1 MKTLFIGIF
10 LIAGI
15 LPEISAQS
23 RSIGTQPLGGN
34 PKMLNTPADQ
44 TDDSARYN
52 KALRVFDKLVEAR
65 GDFRLP
71 VPKLVMLKG
80 RKDGNAAFMNYQL
93 HEVQLEEIAYNAA
106 IEYGDA
112 GLAFLLA
119 HELTHYYEKHGW
131 RSGFAQ
137 EYGDLKIGMKLQ
149 KLTDKVANET
159 EADYLGGFL
168 TYSAGYGLFDKGPE
182 MIQKIYKAYNWGS
195 GESENYPS
203 MTDRQT
209 LLQRTKEKL
218 ENLIDVFEM
227 ANLLTA
233 IGRYDEAYQY
243 YQYVALRYQSRE
255 IYNNLGVTKLL
266 EAMDEFEEKEL
277 VFRFPVQLDLDFSGS
292 KGAGAGSGRE
302 AKIRQAL
309 LQFDAAI
316 SLDPDYAPAYLNKA
330 CAYVLLGDYT
340 RARFFAAEE
349 ARAAALR
356 NKQYAKTAVD
366 AEVLLGIIEAKNGN
380 KDYARKIFETVVKTD
395 SSALAA
401 INLKILNE
409 EPLPP
414 APKEKTSLKAETID
428 GLKMQAIAFP
438 SDNDGCPKADADKE
452 IQLNNDLVFH
462 RNPAPGPHSKVFI
475 SLNNLSATE
484 PFTIFHLTK
493 PGHPGKTAKNIAL
506 GDTRDAIV
514 SAYGEAP
521 RIIETPLGQI
531 MVYKAI
537 IFILENNKLVR
548 WINYTTRS
556 SC

>member
-1 MKTLFIGIF
+1 MRISLITFFLFAGLLPDTL
-10 LIAGI
+10 
-15 LPEISAQS
+15 AQS
-23 RSIGTQPLGGN
+23 RNIGTQPLGGN
-34 PKMLNTPADQ
+34 PAMLKTPAEQLAD
-44 TDDSARYN
+44 TARYN
-52 KALRVFDKLVEAR
+52 RAVRIFDKLVEAR

-71 VPKLVMLKG
+71 VPKLVMLRGK
-80 RKDGNAAFMNYQL
+80 KDGNAAFMNYQK
-93 HEVQLEEIAYNAA
+93 HEVQLEEIAYNTAV
-106 IEYGDA
+106 EYGDA

-131 RSGFAQ
+131 RKGFAQ

-149 KLTDKVANET
+149 KLTDKVVNET

-168 TYSAGYGLFDKGPE
+168 TYSAGYGLFEEGPE
-182 MIQKIYKAYNWGS
+182 MIRNIYKAYNWGD

-203 MTDRQT
+203 MTDRQA

-218 ENLIDVFEM
+218 ESLIDIFEM

-266 EAMDEFEEKEL
+266 EAMEEFEEKEL

-292 KGAGAGSGRE
+292 KGAGAGSSRE

-330 CAYVLLGDYT
+330 CAYALLGDFT

-356 NKQYAKTAVD
+356 NKQYAKTAID
-366 AEVLLGIIEAKNGN
+366 AEVLLGIIEAKNG
-380 KDYARKIFETVVKTD
+380 KTAEARKIFEAAVTTHN
-395 SSALAA
+395 SALAA

-409 EPLPP
+409 EPLPEP
-414 APKEKTSLKAETID
+414 PKEKTGLKAETID
-428 GLKMQAIAFP
+428 GLRMQAIAYP
-438 SDNDGCPKADADKE
+438 ADNDLCPKADTDKAIE
-452 IQLNNDLVFH
+452 LNNDLVFH
-462 RNPAPGPHSKVFI
+462 RNLTLGLHSKVFI
-475 SLNNLSATE
+475 SLNNLGATD
-484 PFTIFHLTK
+484 PFTIFHLTN
-493 PGHPGKTAKNIAL
+493 PGNPGKTAKNIGL
-506 GDTRDAIV
+506 GDSRAAVVT
-514 SAYGEAP
+514 AYGEAP
-521 RIIETPLGQI
+521 RTIETPFGQI

-537 IFILENNKLVR
+537 MFVLQDNRVVR
-548 WINYTTRS
+548 WINYTTRPA
-556 SC
+556 C